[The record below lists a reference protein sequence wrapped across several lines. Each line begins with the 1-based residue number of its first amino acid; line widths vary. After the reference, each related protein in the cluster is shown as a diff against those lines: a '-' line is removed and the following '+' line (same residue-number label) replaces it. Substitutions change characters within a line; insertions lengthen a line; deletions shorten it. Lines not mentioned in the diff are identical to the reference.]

1 MDSTTSK
8 SFFGFLFNMKD
19 PETNT
24 MNMLQYS
31 FIALIPIIILLKIVN
46 IIPEANESKGSIE
59 ILFEIILQLII
70 IIIGIVIIHRF
81 TIYFNTLSKVPY
93 PEIQTFSIVL
103 SIILTLF
110 IVHSKI
116 NDKVSILVERVR
128 PNKTNA
134 KSTQKTTNSSTTNTS
149 ANTSSMNTSMNTSM
163 NSSMISSMNPMHSHA
178 NQPKQTLPDYNEM
191 YNNQPITLQNT
202 TLVTAPNAVDM
213 GPIAANEAFSSFG
226 TSF

>member
-103 SIILTLF
+103 F
-110 IVHSKI
+110 EFV
-116 NDKVSILVERVR
+116 
-128 PNKTNA
+128 
-134 KSTQKTTNSSTTNTS
+134 KSMTS
-149 ANTSSMNTSMNTSM
+149 EARSWMV
-163 NSSMISSMNPMHSHA
+163 ISSS
-178 NQPKQTLPDYNEM
+178 LPILKTSPNVAFESM
-191 YNNQPITLQNT
+191 
-202 TLVTAPNAVDM
+202 TARSPAT
-213 GPIAANEAFSSFG
+213 AS
-226 TSF
+226 

>member
-46 IIPEANESKGSIE
+46 IIPEANESIE